1 MMSPVESAVDPS
13 VDPGAAAVFPPMNVS
28 TPASHPGGQ
37 DPDDGAGGGGF
48 FSKLVWESTITQ
60 K

>member
-13 VDPGAAAVFPPMNVS
+13 VDPGAAAAFPPMNVS
-28 TPASHPGGQ
+28 TPASNPGG
-37 DPDDGAGGGGF
+37 DPDGAGGGGF
-48 FSKLVWESTITQ
+48 FSKLVWESAITQ